1 MPNPPQDVTECEVE
15 RESAQGRVDQP
26 HSETE
31 TMLQLFRAIAV
42 FQQKGEKD
50 GSEEGGAGATQ

>member
-1 MPNPPQDVTECEVE
+1 
-15 RESAQGRVDQP
+15 
-26 HSETE
+26 
-31 TMLQLFRAIAV
+31 MLQLFRAIAV